1 MAAAEPAGSRWCV
14 LLVGGEA
21 DRLVT
26 GLWYDLY
33 VSQRAKLSLGV
44 VIRSSVLA
52 SAVCLSSCAADQGKM
67 TAVYDPS
74 TRDLIRLDYDVN
86 NDGRVDVRTFMAN
99 GRPVRLEGDQDGDGR
114 LDRWEYYDQT
124 ERLIK
129 LGTSTERDGIE
140 DTWLYQAGDTKRVE
154 TATARDGVVD
164 RWEFYQGSRLTRVE
178 MDTNKDGRVDHWE
191 HYVGGKL
198 TSVQMDDPEHPG
210 RPVRRLLYGTGDA
223 PTIETDEDGDGVFVP
238 VTR

>member
-1 MAAAEPAGSRWCV
+1 M
-14 LLVGGEA
+14 LVGGEA
-21 DRLVT
+21 DKLMPGISR
-26 GLWYDLY
+26 DPY
-33 VSQRAKLSLGV
+33 VSQRAKMYLRV
-44 VIRSSVLA
+44 IIRSSILA
-52 SAVCLSSCAADQGKM
+52 SAVCLIGCAADQGKM

-114 LDRWEYYDQT
+114 LDRWEYYDQQ

>member
-1 MAAAEPAGSRWCV
+1 M
-14 LLVGGEA
+14 LVDGEA
-21 DRLVT
+21 DRLMD
-26 GLWYDLY
+26 GFLYDSY
-33 VSQRAKLSLGV
+33 VSQRAKLSLR
-44 VIRSSVLA
+44 VIMKSVVLA
-52 SAVCLSSCAADQGKM
+52 SAICLIGCAAGEGKM
-67 TAVYDPS
+67 TPVYDPA

-114 LDRWEYYDQT
+114 LDRWEYYDQN

-178 MDTNKDGRVDHWE
+178 MDTNRDGRVDHWE
-191 HYVGGKL
+191 HYEGGAL
-198 TSVQMDDPEHPG
+198 TSVLMDDAQNPG
-210 RPVRRLLYGTGDA
+210 RPVRRLVYGTGDA
-223 PTIETDEDGDGVFVP
+223 PVLETDEDGDGVFVP
-238 VTR
+238 VPR